1 MKTSFK
7 KNQLIITALA
17 VMIAI
22 AGYLKYS
29 DSMIDSEQLATAAS
43 TSGDEVVA
51 QEEVDM
57 DISAEDIYAS
67 TGLTEEAA
75 ENPADETAEV
85 SKTDP
90 GEAVLTSSD
99 TTAYSFAS
107 EAKLSRDQTRAQNTE
122 SLLQIINSE
131 VVSESQ
137 KQAAIDQMLHLTDI
151 SERETG
157 AETLL
162 SAKGFEDVVVSI
174 SDTKVDVVI
183 SQSEISDAQRAQIE
197 DVITRKT
204 GVPAENIVIT
214 PMQTAE

>member
-29 DSMIDSEQLATAAS
+29 DSMIDSEQLAATS
-43 TSGDEVVA
+43 TSAEDVITS
-51 QEEVDM
+51 EELEM

-67 TGLTEEAA
+67 TGITEEAT
-75 ENPADETAEV
+75 ELETVADEQ
-85 SKTDP
+85 P
-90 GEAVLTSSD
+90 GEAVLTSAD
-99 TTAYSFAS
+99 TASYSFAS
-107 EAKLSRDQTRAQNTE
+107 EAKLSRDQTRAKNTE
-122 SLLQIINSE
+122 SLLEIINSE
-131 VVSESQ
+131 VVSEEQ
-137 KQAAIDQMLHLTDI
+137 KQAAIDQMLEITDI

-162 SAKGFEDVVVSI
+162 AAKGFEDVVVSI
-174 SDTKVDVVI
+174 SDSKVDVVI
-183 SQSEISDAQRAQIE
+183 NQSEISDVQRAQIE

-204 GVPAENIVIT
+204 GMAPENIVIT
-214 PMQTAE
+214 PMVTAE

>member
-29 DSMIDSEQLATAAS
+29 DSMIDSQQLAAAS
-43 TSGDEVVA
+43 ASADELIVSD
-51 QEEVDM
+51 EIEM

-67 TGLTEEAA
+67 TGITEEAVEEAA
-75 ENPADETAEV
+75 ETSDTE
-85 SKTDP
+85 P
-90 GEAVLTSSD
+90 GEAVFTSTNMVSG
-99 TTAYSFAS
+99 TFAS
-107 EAKLSRDQTRAQNTE
+107 EAKLSRDQTRAKNTE
-122 SLLQIINSE
+122 SLLQIINSD
-131 VVSESQ
+131 VVSEAQ
-137 KQAAIDQMLHLTDI
+137 KQSAIEQMLELTDI

-162 SAKGFEDVVVSI
+162 AAKGFEDVVVSI
-174 SDTKVDVVI
+174 SDMKVDVVI
-183 SQSEISDAQRAQIE
+183 NQSEISDVQRAQIE

-204 GVPAENIVIT
+204 GLPPENIVIT
-214 PMQTAE
+214 PMITAE

>member
-29 DSMIDSEQLATAAS
+29 DSMLDSEKLAA
-43 TSGDEVVA
+43 TSAKVEDGLTS
-51 QEEVDM
+51 EELEM

-67 TGLTEEAA
+67 TGITEQAG
-75 ENPADETAEV
+75 DESAEV
-85 SKTDP
+85 SDTEP

-99 TTAYSFAS
+99 LTVYSFAS
-107 EAKLSRDQTRAQNTE
+107 EAKLSRDQTRTKNTE
-122 SLLQIINSE
+122 TLLEIINSE
-131 VVSESQ
+131 VVSDEQ
-137 KQAAIDQMLHLTDI
+137 KQAVIDQMMELTDI

-174 SDTKVDVVI
+174 SDSKVDVVI
-183 SQSEISDAQRAQIE
+183 GQSELTDVQRAQIE
-197 DVITRKT
+197 DVVTRKT
-204 GVPAENIVIT
+204 GIAPENIVIT

>member
-1 MKTSFK
+1 MKVNLK

-29 DSMIDSEQLATAAS
+29 DSMLSSEQLAAS
-43 TSGDEVVA
+43 ASSDEVVT
-51 QEEVDM
+51 QEEIEM

-67 TGLTEEAA
+67 TGITEEVS
-75 ENPADETAEV
+75 EEV
-85 SKTDP
+85 SEAEP
-90 GEAVLTSSD
+90 GEAVLTNSN
-99 TTAYSFAS
+99 AAIYSFAS
-107 EAKLSRDQTRAQNTE
+107 EARLNRDQTRAKNTE
-122 SLLQIINSE
+122 SLLEIINSE

-137 KQAAIDQMLHLTDI
+137 KQGAVEQMLELTDI

-174 SDTKVDVVI
+174 SDSKVDVVVN
-183 SQSEISDAQRAQIE
+183 QSEISDAQRAQIE

-204 GVPAENIVIT
+204 GIPPENIVIT
-214 PMQTAE
+214 PIVTTE

>member
-29 DSMIDSEQLATAAS
+29 DSMIDSNQLAETSVAS
-43 TSGDEVVA
+43 EDIVA
-51 QEEVDM
+51 QEEIEM

-67 TGLTEEAA
+67 TGITEEITEEVA
-75 ENPADETAEV
+75 EFETVSDEQ
-85 SKTDP
+85 P

-99 TTAYSFAS
+99 TSTYSFAS
-107 EAKLSRDQTRAQNTE
+107 EAKLSRDQTRAKNTE
-122 SLLQIINSE
+122 SLLEIINSD
-131 VVSESQ
+131 VVSEAQ
-137 KQAAIDQMLHLTDI
+137 KQGAIEQMLELTDI

-162 SAKGFEDVVVSI
+162 SAKGFEETLVYITSESVTVNIRQNGLSR
-174 SDTKVDVVI
+174 SDTAKIVDIIYEV
-183 SQSEISDAQRAQIE
+183 
-197 DVITRKT
+197 TKNN
-204 GVPAENIVIT
+204 NIKIV
-214 PMQTAE
+214 EVE

>member
-29 DSMIDSEQLATAAS
+29 DSMINSDSLAQTSA
-43 TSGDEVVA
+43 SGDEVIA
-51 QEEVDM
+51 QEELDM

-67 TGLTEEAA
+67 TGITEEAL
-75 ENPADETAEV
+75 EDPSSETAET
-85 SKTDP
+85 SDTEP
-90 GEAVLTSSD
+90 GEAVLTSTD
-99 TTAYSFAS
+99 TASYTFAS
-107 EAKLSRDQTRAQNTE
+107 EAKLNRDQTRAQNTE
-122 SLLQIINSE
+122 SLMEIINSE

-137 KQAAIDQMLHLTDI
+137 KQAAIDQMLALTDI
-151 SERETG
+151 SEKETG

-183 SQSEISDAQRAQIE
+183 NQSEITDAQRAQIE

-204 GVPAENIVIT
+204 GVLPENIVIT
-214 PMQTAE
+214 PIAASE

>member
-29 DSMIDSEQLATAAS
+29 DSMIDSQQLAAAS
-43 TSGDEVVA
+43 ASTDELIVSD
-51 QEEVDM
+51 EIEM

-67 TGLTEEAA
+67 TGITEELIDESA
-75 ENPADETAEV
+75 ETSGTA
-85 SKTDP
+85 P
-90 GEAVLTSSD
+90 GEAVLTSGEMAS
-99 TTAYSFAS
+99 YSFAS
-107 EAKLSRDQTRAQNTE
+107 AAKLRRDQTRAKNTE
-122 SLLQIINSE
+122 SLLEIINSD
-131 VVSESQ
+131 VVSEAQ
-137 KQAAIDQMLHLTDI
+137 KQGAIEQMLELTDI

-162 SAKGFEDVVVSI
+162 SAKGFENVVVSI
-174 SDTKVDVVI
+174 SDSKVDVVI
-183 SQSEISDAQRAQIE
+183 NQSEISDAQRAQIE

-204 GVPAENIVIT
+204 GVPPENIVIT
-214 PMQTAE
+214 PMVTVE

>member
-29 DSMIDSEQLATAAS
+29 DSMIDSEQLAATS
-43 TSGDEVVA
+43 TSAEDVVTS
-51 QEEVDM
+51 EELEM

-67 TGLTEEAA
+67 TGITEEAT
-75 ENPADETAEV
+75 ELETVADEQ
-85 SKTDP
+85 P
-90 GEAVLTSSD
+90 GEAVLTSAD
-99 TTAYSFAS
+99 TASYSFAS
-107 EAKLSRDQTRAQNTE
+107 EAKLSRDQTRAKNTE
-122 SLLQIINSE
+122 SLLEIINSE
-131 VVSESQ
+131 VVSEEQ
-137 KQAAIDQMLHLTDI
+137 KQAAIDQMLEITDI

-162 SAKGFEDVVVSI
+162 AAKGFEGVVVSI
-174 SDTKVDVVI
+174 SDSKVDVVI
-183 SQSEISDAQRAQIE
+183 NQSEISDVQRAQIE

-204 GVPAENIVIT
+204 GMAPENIVIT
-214 PMQTAE
+214 PMVTAE

>member
-29 DSMIDSEQLATAAS
+29 DNMIDSEKLAAAS
-43 TSGDEVVA
+43 TVGEAVVA
-51 QEEVDM
+51 EENVEM

-67 TGLTEEAA
+67 TGITEEVSADLTEFETVS
-75 ENPADETAEV
+75 DEQ
-85 SKTDP
+85 P
-90 GEAVLTSSD
+90 GEAVLTSSN
-99 TTAYSFAS
+99 TSYTFSS
-107 EAKLSRDQTRAQNTE
+107 EVKLNRDQTRTKNID
-122 SLLQIINSE
+122 SLLEIINSE
-131 VVSESQ
+131 AVSEMQ
-137 KQAAIDQMLHLTDI
+137 KQAAIEQMLEFTDL

-162 SAKGFEDVVVSI
+162 LAKGFEDVVVSV

-183 SQSEISDAQRAQIE
+183 GQTEISDAQRAQIE

-204 GVPAENIVIT
+204 GILPENIVIT
-214 PMQTAE
+214 PMAVAE

>member
-29 DSMIDSEQLATAAS
+29 DSMIDSEKLAAAS
-43 TSGDEVVA
+43 ASTDELIVSD
-51 QEEVDM
+51 EIEM

-67 TGLTEEAA
+67 TGITEEAV
-75 ENPADETAEV
+75 EETAEV
-85 SKTDP
+85 SETEP
-90 GEAVLTSSD
+90 GEAVFTSSD
-99 TTAYSFAS
+99 MSAVSFAS
-107 EAKLSRDQTRAQNTE
+107 EAKLSRDQTRAKNTE

-131 VVSESQ
+131 VVSEAQ
-137 KQAAIDQMLHLTDI
+137 KQSAIEQMLELTDV

-162 SAKGFEDVVVSI
+162 AAKGFEDVVVSI
-174 SDTKVDVVI
+174 SDMKVDVVI
-183 SQSEISDAQRAQIE
+183 NQSEISDVQRAQIE

-204 GVPAENIVIT
+204 GIPPENIVIT
-214 PMQTAE
+214 PIITTE

>member
-29 DSMIDSEQLATAAS
+29 DSMIDSQQLAAAS
-43 TSGDEVVA
+43 ASTDELIVSD
-51 QEEVDM
+51 EIEM

-67 TGLTEEAA
+67 TGITEEAVEEAA
-75 ENPADETAEV
+75 ETSDTE
-85 SKTDP
+85 P
-90 GEAVLTSSD
+90 GEAVFTSTNMASG
-99 TTAYSFAS
+99 TFAS
-107 EAKLSRDQTRAQNTE
+107 EAKLSRDQTRAKNTE
-122 SLLQIINSE
+122 SLLQIINSD
-131 VVSESQ
+131 VVSEAQ
-137 KQAAIDQMLHLTDI
+137 KQSAIDQMLELTDI

-162 SAKGFEDVVVSI
+162 AAKGCEDVVVSI
-174 SDTKVDVVI
+174 SEGKVDVVI
-183 SQSEISDAQRAQIE
+183 NQSEISDVQRAQIE

-204 GVPAENIVIT
+204 GIPPENIVIT
-214 PMQTAE
+214 PMITAE

>member
-29 DSMIDSEQLATAAS
+29 DSMIDSKQLAQTS
-43 TSGDEVVA
+43 TPAEEVVTA
-51 QEEVDM
+51 EEIEM

-67 TGLTEEAA
+67 TGITEEVTDEAA
-75 ENPADETAEV
+75 KVSETE
-85 SKTDP
+85 P

-99 TTAYSFAS
+99 TSGYSFAS
-107 EAKLSRDQTRAQNTE
+107 EAKLSRDQTRVKNTE

-131 VVSESQ
+131 VVSEEQ
-137 KQAAIDQMLHLTDI
+137 KQAAIDQMLELTDI

-162 SAKGFEDVVVSI
+162 AAKGFEDVVVSI
-174 SDTKVDVVI
+174 SEMKVDVVI
-183 SQSEISDAQRAQIE
+183 NQSEISDVQRAQIE

-204 GVPAENIVIT
+204 GIPPENIVIT
-214 PMQTAE
+214 PMITTE

>member
-1 MKTSFK
+1 MKKSFK

-29 DSMIDSEQLATAAS
+29 DSLLDSEQLAATS
-43 TSGDEVVA
+43 TSGDEVIA
-51 QEEVDM
+51 QKEIEM

-67 TGLTEEAA
+67 TGITEEANISEELSEEA
-75 ENPADETAEV
+75 SSDTE
-85 SKTDP
+85 P
-90 GEAVLTSSD
+90 GDAVLTSSQMM
-99 TTAYSFAS
+99 AYSFAS
-107 EAKLSRDQTRAQNTE
+107 EAKLSRDQTRARNTE
-122 SLLQIINSE
+122 SLLEIINSE

-137 KQAAIDQMLHLTDI
+137 KQAAIDQMLELTDI

-162 SAKGFEDVVVSI
+162 AAKGFEDVVVSI
-174 SDTKVDVVI
+174 SDTKVDVVVN
-183 SQSEISDAQRAQIE
+183 QSEISDAGRAQIE

-204 GVPAENIVIT
+204 GIPPENIVIT
-214 PMQTAE
+214 PIVAAE

>member
-1 MKTSFK
+1 MKTNFK

-29 DSMIDSEQLATAAS
+29 DTLIDSEQLAAVS
-43 TSGDEVVA
+43 TSNEDVIT
-51 QEEVDM
+51 QEEIEN

-67 TGLTEEAA
+67 TGLTEEVL
-75 ENPADETAEV
+75 EETSEV
-85 SKTDP
+85 SDTEP
-90 GEAVLTSSD
+90 GDAVLTS
-99 TTAYSFAS
+99 TETAAYSFAS
-107 EAKLSRDQTRAQNTE
+107 EAKLSRDQTRAKNTE
-122 SLLQIINSE
+122 SLLEIINSE

-137 KQAAIDQMLHLTDI
+137 KQAAVDQMLELTDI

-162 SAKGFEDVVVSI
+162 AAKGFEDVVVSI
-174 SDTKVDVVI
+174 SDSKVDVVI
-183 SQSEISDAQRAQIE
+183 NQSEISEAQRAQIE

-204 GVPAENIVIT
+204 GVPPENIVIT
-214 PMQTAE
+214 PVTAAE

>member
-29 DSMIDSEQLATAAS
+29 DSMIDSEKIAETSA
-43 TSGDEVVA
+43 SGDEVVT
-51 QEEVDM
+51 EEEIVT

-67 TGLTEEAA
+67 TGITEE
-75 ENPADETAEV
+75 NADVSETE
-85 SKTDP
+85 P

-99 TTAYSFAS
+99 TAGYSFSS
-107 EAKLSRDQTRAQNTE
+107 EAKLSRDQTRAKNTE
-122 SLLQIINSE
+122 SLLEIINSD
-131 VVSESQ
+131 VVSEGQ
-137 KQAAIDQMLHLTDI
+137 KQAAIDQMLELTDI

-174 SDTKVDVVI
+174 SDTKVDVVVN
-183 SQSEISDAQRAQIE
+183 QSEISDTQRAQIE

-204 GVPAENIVIT
+204 GIPPENIVIT
-214 PMQTAE
+214 PMLVNE

>member
-29 DSMIDSEQLATAAS
+29 DNMIDSEKLAAAS
-43 TSGDEVVA
+43 TVGEAVVA
-51 QEEVDM
+51 EENVEM

-67 TGLTEEAA
+67 TGITEEVSADLTEFETVS
-75 ENPADETAEV
+75 DEQ
-85 SKTDP
+85 P
-90 GEAVLTSSD
+90 GEAVLTSSN
-99 TTAYSFAS
+99 TSYTFSS
-107 EAKLSRDQTRAQNTE
+107 EVKLNRDQTRTKNID
-122 SLLQIINSE
+122 SLLEIINSE
-131 VVSESQ
+131 AVSETQ
-137 KQAAIDQMLHLTDI
+137 KQAAIEQMLEFTDL

-162 SAKGFEDVVVSI
+162 LAKGFEDVVVSV

-183 SQSEISDAQRAQIE
+183 GQTEISDAQRAQIE

-204 GVPAENIVIT
+204 GILPENIVIT
-214 PMQTAE
+214 PMAVAE

>member
-29 DSMIDSEQLATAAS
+29 DSMIDSKQLAAAS
-43 TSGDEVVA
+43 TTADELIVSD
-51 QEEVDM
+51 EIEM

-67 TGLTEEAA
+67 TGITEEAVEEVA
-75 ENPADETAEV
+75 ETSDTE
-85 SKTDP
+85 P
-90 GEAVLTSSD
+90 GEAVFTSTNMVSG
-99 TTAYSFAS
+99 TFAS
-107 EAKLSRDQTRAQNTE
+107 EAKLSRDQTRAKNTE
-122 SLLQIINSE
+122 SLLQIINSD
-131 VVSESQ
+131 VVSEEQ
-137 KQAAIDQMLHLTDI
+137 KQSAIEQMLELTDI

-162 SAKGFEDVVVSI
+162 AAKGFEDVVVSI
-174 SDTKVDVVI
+174 SDMKVDVVI
-183 SQSEISDAQRAQIE
+183 NQSEISDVQRAQIE

-204 GVPAENIVIT
+204 GLPPENIVIT
-214 PMQTAE
+214 PMIAAE

>member
-29 DSMIDSEQLATAAS
+29 DSMIDSQQLTAAS
-43 TSGDEVVA
+43 ASTDEVIVSD
-51 QEEVDM
+51 EIEM

-67 TGLTEEAA
+67 TGITEEVV
-75 ENPADETAEV
+75 DEATET
-85 SKTDP
+85 SNTEP
-90 GEAVLTSSD
+90 GEAVFTS
-99 TTAYSFAS
+99 TNMVAGTFAS
-107 EAKLSRDQTRAQNTE
+107 EAKLSRDQTRAKNTE
-122 SLLQIINSE
+122 SLLQIINSD
-131 VVSESQ
+131 VVSEAQ
-137 KQAAIDQMLHLTDI
+137 KQSAIDQMLELTDI

-162 SAKGFEDVVVSI
+162 AAKGFEDVVVSI
-174 SDTKVDVVI
+174 SEGKVDVVI
-183 SQSEISDAQRAQIE
+183 NQSEISDVQRAQIE

-204 GVPAENIVIT
+204 GIPPENIVIT
-214 PMQTAE
+214 PMITAE

>member
-29 DSMIDSEQLATAAS
+29 DSMIDSEQMTATSAPV
-43 TSGDEVVA
+43 DELLVTD
-51 QEEVDM
+51 EIEM

-67 TGLTEEAA
+67 TGITEELTG
-75 ENPADETAEV
+75 ESAEV
-85 SKTDP
+85 SENAP
-90 GEAVLTSSD
+90 GEAVLTSGEM
-99 TTAYSFAS
+99 TGYSFAS
-107 EAKLSRDQTRAQNTE
+107 EAKLRRDQTRTKNTE
-122 SLLQIINSE
+122 SLLEIINSD
-131 VVSESQ
+131 VVSEAQ
-137 KQAAIDQMLHLTDI
+137 KQAAIDQMLDLTDI
-151 SERETG
+151 SERETS

-183 SQSEISDAQRAQIE
+183 NQSEISDVQRAQIE

-204 GVPAENIVIT
+204 GIPPENIVIT
-214 PMQTAE
+214 PIVTTE

>member
-1 MKTSFK
+1 MKTSIK

-29 DSMIDSEQLATAAS
+29 DSMIDSEKLAATS
-43 TSGDEVVA
+43 TTGESVIA
-51 QEEVDM
+51 QEEIEM

-67 TGLTEEAA
+67 TGITEEVTEEVA
-75 ENPADETAEV
+75 EFETVLDEQ
-85 SKTDP
+85 P
-90 GEAVLTSSD
+90 GEAVLTSAE
-99 TTAYSFAS
+99 TAGYSFAS
-107 EAKLSRDQTRAQNTE
+107 EIKLNRDQTRAKNTE
-122 SLLQIINSE
+122 SLLEIINSN
-131 VVSESQ
+131 VVSEAQ
-137 KQAAIDQMLHLTDI
+137 KQGAIEQMLEITDI

-162 SAKGFEDVVVSI
+162 LAKGFEDVVVSI

-183 SQSEISDAQRAQIE
+183 NQAEIGEAQRAQIE

-204 GVPAENIVIT
+204 GIPPENIVIT
-214 PMQTAE
+214 PMAAAE

>member
-29 DSMIDSEQLATAAS
+29 DSMIDSEQLKE
-43 TSGDEVVA
+43 TSAPVDELLVTD
-51 QEEVDM
+51 EIEM

-67 TGLTEEAA
+67 TGITEEAVEEAA
-75 ENPADETAEV
+75 ETSDTE
-85 SKTDP
+85 P
-90 GEAVLTSSD
+90 GEAVFTSTNMVSG
-99 TTAYSFAS
+99 TFAS
-107 EAKLSRDQTRAQNTE
+107 EAKLSRDQTRAKNTE
-122 SLLQIINSE
+122 SLLQIINSD
-131 VVSESQ
+131 VVSEAQ
-137 KQAAIDQMLHLTDI
+137 KQSAIDQMLELTDI

-162 SAKGFEDVVVSI
+162 AAKGFEDVVVSI
-174 SDTKVDVVI
+174 SDMKVDVVI
-183 SQSEISDAQRAQIE
+183 NQSEISDVQRAQIE

-204 GVPAENIVIT
+204 GLPPENIVIT
-214 PMQTAE
+214 PMIAAE

>member
-1 MKTSFK
+1 MKVNLK

-29 DSMIDSEQLATAAS
+29 DSMLSSEQLAAS
-43 TSGDEVVA
+43 ASSDEVIT
-51 QEEVDM
+51 QEEIEM

-67 TGLTEEAA
+67 TGITESALEDVSDA
-75 ENPADETAEV
+75 E
-85 SKTDP
+85 P
-90 GEAVLTSSD
+90 GEAVLTSSN

-107 EAKLSRDQTRAQNTE
+107 EARLNRDQTRAKNTE
-122 SLLQIINSE
+122 TLLEIINSE

-137 KQAAIDQMLHLTDI
+137 KQGAVEQMLELTDV

-162 SAKGFEDVVVSI
+162 AAKGFEDVVVSI
-174 SDTKVDVVI
+174 SDAKVDVVVN
-183 SQSEISDAQRAQIE
+183 QADISDAQRAQIE

-204 GVPAENIVIT
+204 GIPPENIVIT
-214 PMQTAE
+214 PIITTE

>member
-29 DSMIDSEQLATAAS
+29 DSMIDSQQLAAAS
-43 TSGDEVVA
+43 ASTDELIVSD
-51 QEEVDM
+51 EIEM

-67 TGLTEEAA
+67 TGITEEAVEEAA
-75 ENPADETAEV
+75 ETSDTE
-85 SKTDP
+85 P
-90 GEAVLTSSD
+90 GEAVFTSTNMASG
-99 TTAYSFAS
+99 TFAS
-107 EAKLSRDQTRAQNTE
+107 EAKLSRDQTRAKNTE
-122 SLLQIINSE
+122 SLLQIINSD
-131 VVSESQ
+131 VVSEAQ
-137 KQAAIDQMLHLTDI
+137 KQSAIDRMLELTDI

-162 SAKGFEDVVVSI
+162 AAKGFEDVVVSI
-174 SDTKVDVVI
+174 SDMKVDVVI
-183 SQSEISDAQRAQIE
+183 NQSEISDVQRAQIE

-204 GVPAENIVIT
+204 GLPPENIVIT
-214 PMQTAE
+214 PMIAAE

>member
-29 DSMIDSEQLATAAS
+29 DSMIDSEKLAAAS
-43 TSGDEVVA
+43 ASTDEVIVSD
-51 QEEVDM
+51 EIEM

-67 TGLTEEAA
+67 TGITEEAVEEAA
-75 ENPADETAEV
+75 ETSDTE
-85 SKTDP
+85 P
-90 GEAVLTSSD
+90 GEAVFTSTNMVSG
-99 TTAYSFAS
+99 TFAS
-107 EAKLSRDQTRAQNTE
+107 EAKLSRDQTRAKNTE
-122 SLLQIINSE
+122 SLLQIINSD
-131 VVSESQ
+131 VVSEAQ
-137 KQAAIDQMLHLTDI
+137 KQSAIEQMLELTDI

-162 SAKGFEDVVVSI
+162 AAKGFEDVVVSI
-174 SDTKVDVVI
+174 SDMKVDGLI
-183 SQSEISDAQRAQIE
+183 NQSEISDVQRAQIE

-204 GVPAENIVIT
+204 GLPPENIVIT
-214 PMQTAE
+214 PMITAE

>member
-29 DSMIDSEQLATAAS
+29 DSMIDSKQLAKTS
-43 TSGDEVVA
+43 TPAEEVVTA
-51 QEEVDM
+51 EEIEM

-67 TGLTEEAA
+67 TGITEEVS
-75 ENPADETAEV
+75 ETE
-85 SKTDP
+85 P

-99 TTAYSFAS
+99 TSGYSFAS
-107 EAKLSRDQTRAQNTE
+107 EAKLSRDQTRVKNTE

-131 VVSESQ
+131 VVSEVQ
-137 KQAAIDQMLHLTDI
+137 KQAAIDQMLELTDI

-162 SAKGFEDVVVSI
+162 AAKGFEDVVVSI
-174 SDTKVDVVI
+174 SEMKVDVVI
-183 SQSEISDAQRAQIE
+183 NQSEISDVQRAQIE

-204 GVPAENIVIT
+204 GVPPENIVIT
-214 PMQTAE
+214 PMITAE

>member
-29 DSMIDSEQLATAAS
+29 DSMIDSEKIAETSA
-43 TSGDEVVA
+43 SGDEVVT
-51 QEEVDM
+51 QEEIVT

-67 TGLTEEAA
+67 TGITEE
-75 ENPADETAEV
+75 NADVSETE
-85 SKTDP
+85 P

-99 TTAYSFAS
+99 TAGYSFSS
-107 EAKLSRDQTRAQNTE
+107 EAKLSRDQTRAKNTE
-122 SLLQIINSE
+122 SLLEIINSD
-131 VVSESQ
+131 VVSEGQ
-137 KQAAIDQMLHLTDI
+137 KQAAIDQMLELTDI

-174 SDTKVDVVI
+174 SDTKVDVVVN
-183 SQSEISDAQRAQIE
+183 QSEISDTQRAQIE

-204 GVPAENIVIT
+204 GIPPENIVIT
-214 PMQTAE
+214 PMLVNE